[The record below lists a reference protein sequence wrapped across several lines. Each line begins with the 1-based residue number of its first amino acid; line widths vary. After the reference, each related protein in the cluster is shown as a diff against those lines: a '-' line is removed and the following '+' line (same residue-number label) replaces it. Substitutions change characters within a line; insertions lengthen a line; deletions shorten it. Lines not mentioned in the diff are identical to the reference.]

1 MGAAVYTRLRMVV
14 AKPQPAGA
22 RELLE
27 EAAGYLP
34 PDRVEQVERALE
46 FAIEKHEGQTR
57 RSGEPYVIH
66 PIAVARLCVEL
77 HMDASTVEAALLHDT
92 IEDCG
97 VTSEQLRS
105 KFGPDVTLLV
115 EGATKIEQLPDRAL
129 DTEQADSE
137 TLRKMFLAMAEDV
150 RVVIVKMADRLHNMR
165 TLEHLGSDR
174 QHAIAR
180 ETMEIYAPLASRLGV
195 WQFKWELEDLAF
207 RYLEPDLYR
216 RVASMV
222 ASRRGERERY
232 VRQLETELR
241 DILEAAGIKAEVT
254 GRVKHLWSIAEKMHR
269 YAEQGRSFDQL
280 RDLLA
285 LRVFVETIADCY
297 NALGVVH
304 QNWRP
309 IPGTFDDYIAS
320 PKESLYQSLHTS
332 VLGPDMR
339 PFEVQIRTY
348 EMHQVAEYGVAAHWQ
363 YKDDSGGKRDTQYEE
378 RMAWLRHLLEW
389 QQEVS
394 ATDDFL
400 ESVRLDV
407 FRDQVFVHTPKGAV
421 RVLPAGST
429 PIDFAFRIHTDLG
442 YNCVGAKINGK
453 MVPLNTTVKNG
464 DVIEIIRS
472 RVPKGPSRDWLIP
485 SLGYLGSSHSRQ
497 KVRQWFHREHRD
509 DNIDKGREMLDREIK
524 RLGLDRVPSDLAT
537 QLGYDD
543 NRDLYAGLGSGDLSV
558 QKLIN
563 RLAEHAPQQEQ
574 PKLASSTINTQHG
587 ASGVRVLGTGGLH
600 VQLAKCCHPLPG
612 DPIMGYVTRARGITV
627 HRADCRSAH
636 WGGDAAR
643 VVECDW
649 GPTGSLYSASVEVLA
664 WDRVGLLRDITT
676 IIASAGSNM
685 VGVRT
690 VEHDDRTVT
699 VELTLE
705 TAGGAQFSGLLSHL
719 DGVRGVISVRRSGYV
734 A

>member
-1 MGAAVYTRLRMVV
+1 MVV
-14 AKPQPAGA
+14 SKPLPAGA

-46 FAIEKHEGQTR
+46 FAVEKHEGQTR

-66 PIAVARLCVEL
+66 PIAVARLCAEL
-77 HMDASTVEAALLHDT
+77 HMDAPTLAAALLHDT

-97 VTSEQLRS
+97 VTSDQLRS

-115 EGATKIEQLPDRAL
+115 EGATKIEQMPDRTM
-129 DTEQADSE
+129 DVEQADAE

-165 TLEHLGSDR
+165 TLEHLGTGR
-174 QHAIAR
+174 QQALAR
-180 ETMEIYAPLASRLGV
+180 ETMDIYAPLASRLGV

-207 RYLEPDLYR
+207 RYLEPEMYH

-222 ASRRGERERY
+222 ASRRSERERY
-232 VRQLETELR
+232 IRALEGELAE
-241 DILEAAGIKAEVT
+241 ILAAAGIKAEVT
-254 GRVKHLWSIAEKMHR
+254 SRVKHLKSIAEKMQR
-269 YAEQGRSFDQL
+269 YADQGRSFDQM

-285 LRVFVETIADCY
+285 LRVFVDTIADCY
-297 NALGVVH
+297 NVLGVVH
-304 QNWRP
+304 QHWRP

-348 EMHQVAEYGVAAHWQ
+348 EMHQLAEYGVAAHWQ
-363 YKDDSGGKRDTQYEE
+363 YKSDAGGKRDAQYEE

-389 QQEVS
+389 QQDVS
-394 ATDDFL
+394 GTQDFL
-400 ESVRLDV
+400 ESVRMDV

-442 YNCVGAKINGK
+442 YNCVGAKVNGK
-453 MVPLNTTVKNG
+453 MVPLNTVLKNG

-472 RVPKGPSRDWLIP
+472 RAPKGPSRDWLIP

-509 DNIDKGREMLDREIK
+509 DNVDKGREILEREMR
-524 RLGLDRVPSDLAT
+524 RLGLDQAPSNLAKD
-537 QLGYDD
+537 LGYEG

-558 QKLIN
+558 QKLMN
-563 RLAEHAPQQEQ
+563 RLAEDAPQPEM
-574 PKLASSTINTQHG
+574 PKLATATVQMGRGSP
-587 ASGVRVLGTGGLH
+587 GVRVLGTAGLH

-612 DPIMGYVTRARGITV
+612 DPIMGYVTRARGVTV

-636 WGGDAAR
+636 WDRDAAR

-649 GPTGSLYSASVEVLA
+649 VPGGSLYSASVEVLA
-664 WDRVGLLRDITT
+664 WDRVGLLRDMTA
-676 IIASAGSNM
+676 IIAGAKANM

-690 VEHDDRTVT
+690 VEHEDRTVT

-705 TAGGAQFSGLLSHL
+705 TEGGAQFAQLLAHL
-719 DGVRGVISVRRSGYV
+719 DGVRGVISVRRSGTGG
-734 A
+734 